1 MLGEYLASVGHA
13 VTTLADGK
21 ALRALREP
29 AEVYLLDNAVDTD
42 ISGFAVRDTEYN
54 QAVIRGSTT
63 WALR

>member
-29 AEVYLLDNAVDTD
+29 AEVYLLDVNLPGEEFRSEERRV
-42 ISGFAVRDTEYN
+42 GKE
-54 QAVIRGSTT
+54 
-63 WALR
+63 